1 MTGRL
6 DHPVDGDGVT
16 ADYLNSL
23 LQLSGKVPCIAEVQI
38 EEARTYGDQMVSTAA
53 RVLFSVRYHE
63 GQADGWPT
71 RLMLKIA
78 RTDDDVMAPFY
89 DNEVAFYT
97 KLRGELD
104 IEVPL
109 SLGGDY
115 DPQTR
120 HFALLMEN
128 LTARGAHFPNVLET
142 ISAEQVRSL
151 LETLARLH
159 ARYWNADP
167 SGPKLGPKLGWMGNA
182 LEGNVATLLN
192 DAAAPYIQYEIDT
205 QKFKNELVGMLGWTG
220 EELRA
225 GTKAMHRHQ
234 MGLDQCVVHGDTHL
248 GNTYFLPDG
257 RGGLLDWQLMG
268 RGHPMHDVSYI
279 ISTALSIADRR
290 VHEQV
295 LLQYYLDQLTASG
308 AANPPSFDDSW
319 VEYRRSMVWNVYVGW
334 LTTPVVNY
342 GWEINVMN
350 HLRLITAFEDLE
362 TGKLV
367 RAVM

>member
-1 MTGRL
+1 MTARI

-16 ADYLNSL
+16 ADYLNGL
-23 LQLSGKVPCIAEVQI
+23 LLLSGQTPCIAEVEI

-63 GQADGWPT
+63 GQEEDWPT
-71 RLMLKIA
+71 RLVLKIA

-89 DNEVAFYT
+89 ENEVAFYS
-97 KLRGELD
+97 KLRRELD
-104 IEVPL
+104 IEAPL

-115 DPQTR
+115 DPVTR

-128 LTARGAHFPNVLET
+128 LTVRGAHFPNVLEAVT
-142 ISAEQVRSL
+142 PDRVRSL
-151 LETLARLH
+151 LETLAKLH
-159 ARYWNADP
+159 ARYWNADASSP
-167 SGPKLGPKLGWMGNA
+167 ALGWMGNA
-182 LEGNVATLLN
+182 LEGGVATLLN

-234 MGLDQCVVHGDTHL
+234 LGLDQCVVHGDTHL

-257 RGGLLDWQLMG
+257 RSGLLDWQLMG

-279 ISTALSIADRR
+279 IATALSIADRR
-290 VHEQV
+290 VHEQP
-295 LLQYYLDQLTASG
+295 LLEYYLDQLAASG
-308 AANPPSFDDSW
+308 ARNTPSFEVSW
-319 VEYRRSMVWNVYVGW
+319 AEYRRSMVWNVYVGW

-350 HLRLITAFEDLE
+350 HLRLVTAFEDLE

>member
-1 MTGRL
+1 MTAHIV
-6 DHPVDGDGVT
+6 HPVDGDGVT
-16 ADYLNSL
+16 ADYLNDL
-23 LQLSGKVPCIAEVQI
+23 LRLSGETPCISEVQI
-38 EEARTYGDQMVSTAA
+38 EESHTYGDQMVSTAA

-63 GQADGWPT
+63 GAAAGWPT

-89 DNEVAFYT
+89 ENEVAFYSR
-97 KLRGELD
+97 LRGKLD
-104 IEVPL
+104 IEAPR
-109 SLGGDY
+109 SFAGDY

-128 LTARGAHFPNVLET
+128 LTARDAHFPNVLET
-142 ISAEQVRSL
+142 VSTDRVRSL
-151 LETLARLH
+151 LETLAKLH
-159 ARYWNADP
+159 ARYWNADAL
-167 SGPKLGPKLGWMGNA
+167 STELAWMGNA

-234 MGLDQCVVHGDTHL
+234 MQLDQCIVHGDTHL
-248 GNTYFLPDG
+248 GNIYFLPDG
-257 RGGLLDWQLMG
+257 SSGLLDWQLMG

-279 ISTALSIADRR
+279 ISTALSIPDRR
-290 VHEQV
+290 VHEQE
-295 LLQYYLDQLTASG
+295 LLRYYLDQLAASG
-308 AANPPSFDDSW
+308 AASPPSFEDIWD
-319 VEYRRSMVWNVYVGW
+319 EYRRSMVWNVYVGW

-350 HLRLITAFEDLE
+350 HLRLVTAFEDLE

>member
-1 MTGRL
+1 
-6 DHPVDGDGVT
+6 
-16 ADYLNSL
+16 
-23 LQLSGKVPCIAEVQI
+23 
-38 EEARTYGDQMVSTAA
+38 MVSTAA

-63 GQADGWPT
+63 GQGENWPI
-71 RLMLKIA
+71 RLVLKIA

-89 DNEVAFYT
+89 ENEVAFYS
-97 KLRGELD
+97 KLRRELD
-104 IEVPL
+104 IEAPL
-109 SLGGDY
+109 SLGGDF
-115 DPQTR
+115 DPETR

-128 LTARGAHFPNVLET
+128 LTARDAHFPNVLET
-142 ISAEQVRSL
+142 VSPDRVRSL
-151 LETLARLH
+151 LETLAKLH
-159 ARYWNADP
+159 ARYWNEDAASP
-167 SGPKLGPKLGWMGNA
+167 ALSWMGNA
-182 LEGNVATLLN
+182 LEGSVATLLN

-234 MGLDQCVVHGDTHL
+234 KGLDQCVVHGDTHL

-257 RGGLLDWQLMG
+257 RSGLLDWQLMG

-290 VHEQV
+290 VHEQP
-295 LLQYYLDQLTASG
+295 LLEYYLDQLAASG
-308 AANPPSFDDSW
+308 ARNPPSFEASW
-319 VEYRRSMVWNVYVGW
+319 AEYRRSMVWNVYVGW

-350 HLRLITAFEDLE
+350 HLRLVTAFEDLE

-367 RAVM
+367 RGVM

>member
-1 MTGRL
+1 MTARI

-16 ADYLNSL
+16 AEYLNRL
-23 LQLSGKVPCIAEVQI
+23 LVLSGQTPCIAEVAI

-53 RVLFSVRYHE
+53 RVLFSVGYYE
-63 GQADGWPT
+63 GQGIGWPT

-89 DNEVAFYT
+89 DNEVAFYRR
-97 KLRGELD
+97 LRPELD
-104 IEVPL
+104 IEAPL
-109 SLGGDY
+109 SFGGDY
-115 DPQTR
+115 DPETR
-120 HFALLMEN
+120 RFALLLEN
-128 LTARGAHFPNVLET
+128 LTAHDAHFPTVLET
-142 ISAEQVRSL
+142 ISTDRVRSL
-151 LETLARLH
+151 LGTLARLH
-159 ARYWNADP
+159 ARYWNADA
-167 SGPKLGPKLGWMGNA
+167 LGTTLGWMGNA
-182 LEGNVATLLN
+182 LEGNVAALLN

-205 QKFKNELVGMLGWTG
+205 QKFKNELVGMLGWSG
-220 EELRA
+220 DELRT

-234 MGLDQCVVHGDTHL
+234 MRLDQCVVHGDTHL

-257 RGGLLDWQLMG
+257 RTGLLDWQLMG

-279 ISTALSIADRR
+279 ISTALNIADRR
-290 VHEQV
+290 VHEQD
-295 LLQYYLDQLTASG
+295 LLSHYLDQLAASG
-308 AANPPSFDDSW
+308 VIDAPSFDSSW
-319 VEYRRSMVWNVYVGW
+319 TEYRRSMIWNVYVGW

-350 HLRLITAFEDLE
+350 HLRLVTAFEDLE